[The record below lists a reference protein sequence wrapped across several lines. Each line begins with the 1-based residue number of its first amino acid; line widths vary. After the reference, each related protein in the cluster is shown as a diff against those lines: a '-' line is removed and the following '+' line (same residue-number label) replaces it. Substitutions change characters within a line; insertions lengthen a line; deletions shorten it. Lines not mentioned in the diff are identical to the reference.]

1 MQVVLADPT
10 GSSLLQKVLFNVC
23 YTHQQAERTIRKH
36 RYDSIVEGV
45 GLDRVTKNFE
55 AADIDTGVHISDQVI
70 VNTAHWLLR
79 HEGLFV
85 GSSSAMNVAAAVQTA
100 KRLGPG
106 KKIVTVIC
114 DSGNRH
120 LSRFWNPEYL
130 AANDLVWPVAET
142 LTVDALMR

>member
-1 MQVVLADPT
+1 M
-10 GSSLLQKVLFNVC
+10 
-23 YTHQQAERTIRKH
+23 
-36 RYDSIVEGV
+36 
-45 GLDRVTKNFE
+45 GLDRVTQNFAQAE
-55 AADIDTGVHISDQVI
+55 IDTGVLVPDQLM

-85 GSSSAMNVAAAVQTA
+85 GSSSALNVAAAVHTA
-100 KRLGPG
+100 IRMGPG

-130 AANDLVWPVAET
+130 AANKLSWPDSESLGISDL
-142 LTVDALMR
+142 LVDP